1 MLKNKKGKKMET
13 ADKMATLYDENEYT
27 LPLLRVDGYIIGP
40 EINTVIDLDTED
52 ALLAVEYAAKT
63 SHLLCFVNGFDPKS
77 DPQNTA
83 LKKIGCIADMRDIVK
98 ISHNSVRIS
107 VKGINRG
114 IIWEYRESESFYMTK
129 VSPFTYD
136 MTKVS
141 EEEKILMQLL
151 VDKYIGYLNLIGRF
165 DDFYEKQLE
174 EQHPDK
180 VIDFITS
187 NLPLSSDEYYSL
199 MEHANTDARL
209 KATIEILVRLTNIA
223 EMELELEKE
232 LVLTLSNDQKARYL
246 REKKQLINKE
256 LNEDDEDETIDEY
269 RSKLEALPLQDEY
282 KKRLLKEMDRF
293 EMTPMGSQEAS
304 VIQSYLDYVLD
315 LPWEKAD
322 QDDFDIKQASE
333 ILDNEHY
340 GLEKVKERILEYLS
354 VIKLTHSL
362 KSPILCLVGPPG
374 VGKTSI
380 AKSIANAIGR
390 KFVRISLG
398 GMHDEAE
405 IRGHRKTYVGAMP
418 GRIIAGLRQV
428 QSKNPVFLL
437 DEIDK
442 LTKDIKGD
450 PASALLEALDPEQ
463 NVSFTDTYIE
473 IPFDLSDVMFITTA
487 NMLSTIPAPL
497 LDRMEVIELPGYM
510 PSEKLEIA
518 KRHLIEKQMKLNG
531 ITQDNLVLDD
541 EILYEII
548 YNYTRESGV
557 RQLERS
563 ISALCRKAAK
573 NLIVDGNEKL
583 TLTKDTLSEYLG
595 KKVHTYDIAK
605 DESVIGVVNGLAWT
619 SVGGDM
625 LQIEVAIAEGS
636 GKLELTGQLGDVM
649 KESAKTAIGHIRA
662 NADKYD
668 AQEIHWDKIDIH
680 VHVPEGAVPKDGPS
694 AGITMTTALISALT
708 KKAVAQKTA
717 MTGEITLV
725 GKVLPIG
732 GLREKL
738 LAANRSQI
746 TRVIIPTENKEDLKE
761 IPEMILNQ
769 LEICYAETMHDV
781 YHYIFEENAQ

>member
-1 MLKNKKGKKMET
+1 MES
-13 ADKMATLYDENEYT
+13 ADKNVPLYDDKEYL
-27 LPLLRVDGYIIGP
+27 LPILNIDGYLIGP
-40 EINTVIDLDTED
+40 EISTVIDLDD
-52 ALLAVEYAAKT
+52 QDSLMAVEYAAKT
-63 SHLLCFVNGFDPKS
+63 SHLICFVNGFDPQN
-77 DPQNTA
+77 DPKQTI
-83 LKKIGCIADMRDIVK
+83 LKKICCIGDIKDIVK
-98 ISHNSVRIS
+98 IGQNSVRIS

-114 IIWEYRESESFYMTK
+114 IIWDYEEPESVSVAV
-129 VSPFTYD
+129 VSPFEYD
-136 MTKVS
+136 MTKIA
-141 EEEKILMQLL
+141 EEDKILTQLL
-151 VDKYIGYLNLIGRF
+151 IDKYIGYLNLIGRY
-165 DDFYEKQLE
+165 DDYYEKQLE

-180 VIDFITS
+180 VIDMITS
-187 NLPLSSDEYYSL
+187 NLPLSNDEYYAL
-199 MEHANTDARL
+199 MEHFSTDSRL
-209 KATIEILVRLTNIA
+209 KAAIETLVRLTNIA
-223 EMELELEKE
+223 DMELELEKE

-256 LNEDDEDETIDEY
+256 LNEDDEDETLDEY
-269 RSKLEALPLQDEY
+269 RSKLEALPLQEEY

-322 QDDFDIKQASE
+322 IDDFDIKQASE
-333 ILDNEHY
+333 ILDADHF
-340 GLEKVKERILEYLS
+340 GLEKVKERILEYLA

-380 AKSIANAIGR
+380 AKSIANATGR

-463 NVSFTDTYIE
+463 NATFTDTYIE

-487 NMLSTIPAPL
+487 NVLSTIPDPL

-518 KRHLIEKQMKLNG
+518 KQHLIEKQMKLNG
-531 ITQDNLVLDD
+531 ITSENLELTD
-541 EILYEII
+541 EVLYEII

-573 NLIVDGNEKL
+573 NLIVDGNKKL
-583 TLTKDTLSEYLG
+583 EVSKDKLYDFLG

-605 DESVIGVVNGLAWT
+605 EESVIGVVNGLAWT

-625 LQIEVAIAEGS
+625 LQIEVAVAQGS

-649 KESAKTAIGHIRA
+649 KESAKTAIGHIRT
-662 NADKYD
+662 NAEFYR
-668 AQEIHWDKIDIH
+668 AQDVIWDKIDLHI
-680 VHVPEGAVPKDGPS
+680 HVPEGAVPKDGPS

-708 KKAVAQKTA
+708 KRAVPQKTA
-717 MTGEITLV
+717 MTGEITLI
-725 GKVLPIG
+725 GNVLPIG

-738 LAANRSQI
+738 LAANRSEI
-746 TRVIIPTENKEDLKE
+746 TRVIIPAENKEDLKE
-761 IPEMILNQ
+761 ISEKILKQ
-769 LEICYAETMHDV
+769 ITIEFAETMHDV
-781 YHYIFEENAQ
+781 YSYIFEENPQ